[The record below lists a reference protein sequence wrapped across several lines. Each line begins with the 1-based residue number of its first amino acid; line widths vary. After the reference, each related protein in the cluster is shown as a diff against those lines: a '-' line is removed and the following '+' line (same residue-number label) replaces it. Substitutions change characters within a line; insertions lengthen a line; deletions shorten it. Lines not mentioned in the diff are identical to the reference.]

1 MALQTPSSNGLSF
14 LSGYGNI
21 SVGTSAIKLL
31 SANVNRQEFRLIN
44 YGTAPDAFWGTDS
57 NVTITTGFP
66 IFSGSEQDSSR
77 GMGSMWLGDVWAISS
92 GSPGNADI
100 RVLEI
105 CR

>member
-1 MALQTPSSNGLSF
+1 MSLQPTSSTGAI

-21 SVGTSAIKLL
+21 SVGSIAIKLL
-31 SANVNRQEFRLIN
+31 SANPNRQEFRLIN
-44 YGTAPDAFWGTDS
+44 YGTAPDAFWGTNS
-57 NVTITTGFP
+57 SVTIITGFP

-77 GMGSMWLGDVWAISS
+77 GMGSMYLGDVWAISS

>member
-1 MALQTPSSNGLSF
+1 MALQTLSSNGLAF

-21 SVGTSAIKLL
+21 PVGSTAVKLL

-44 YGTAPDAFWGTDS
+44 YGTSPDAFWGTDS
-57 NVTITTGFP
+57 SVTTTTGFP
-66 IFSGSEQDSSR
+66 IFSGSEQDYSR
-77 GMGSMWLGDVWAISS
+77 GMGSTWLGDVWAISS
-92 GSPGNADI
+92 GSPGTADI